1 MKIYVYGKSEISPI
15 ATPIYGMAVI
25 DKNLSGLPYD
35 IWLDPAASN
44 RNMRHNSPRLK
55 VVVDGER
62 IPYIISDNPRQAVG
76 TRKKVKHEADIIAW
90 IIQNKEVLLK
100 QWNNEISDKEAL
112 DKVERLK

>member
-35 IWLDPAASN
+35 IWLDPAANN

-62 IPYIISDNPRQAVG
+62 IPYIISDNPRQAIGV
-76 TRKKVKHEADIIAW
+76 RKKVKHETDIIAW
-90 IIQNKEVLLK
+90 IIQNKEILLK
-100 QWNNEISDKEAL
+100 QWNSEISDKEAL
-112 DKVERLK
+112 EKIERLH